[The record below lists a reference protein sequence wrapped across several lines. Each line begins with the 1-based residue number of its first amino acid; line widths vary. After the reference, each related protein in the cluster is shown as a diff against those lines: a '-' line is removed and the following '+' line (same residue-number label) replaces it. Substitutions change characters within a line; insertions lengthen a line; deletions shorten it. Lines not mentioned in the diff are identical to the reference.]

1 MAFDKYTAL
10 WVSHSSIADFLKCP
24 RTYFLRHVYKDKRNG
39 HKITV
44 IKPALALGQTIHD
57 VVDSLS
63 NLPVEERFNKPLA
76 SLLNV
81 FWENIAGKKG
91 GFKDL
96 TEESMFKE
104 RAIAM
109 IQKLEDNPGPLLRKA
124 IKVKQPLPSYV
135 FSDDENIILCGK
147 IDWIEYLENVNK
159 VHIIDFKTG
168 RNEEPEDSLQL
179 PIYLLLA
186 TNIQKR
192 EVDRLSYWY
201 LESEKFPLEQKMPSL
216 TEAFDKVMDIA
227 RRIKLARQINHFK
240 CPTDGCF
247 ACRELERVV
256 KGEGEI
262 VGVSEYNQDI
272 YILKD

>member
-1 MAFDKYTAL
+1 
-10 WVSHSSIADFLKCP
+10 
-24 RTYFLRHVYKDKRNG
+24 
-39 HKITV
+39 
-44 IKPALALGQTIHD
+44 
-57 VVDSLS
+57 
-63 NLPVEERFNKPLA
+63 
-76 SLLNV
+76 
-81 FWENIAGKKG
+81 
-91 GFKDL
+91 
-96 TEESMFKE
+96 MFKE